1 MQGDT
6 GMTTNAGRVRV
17 LIADA
22 RADVREAL
30 AALLEATDDFEV
42 IGEAASPE
50 EAAARA
56 PALRPDVILVD
67 PCGEYHGAL
76 PQLARDTK
84 TLVILTLR
92 VGTTCRAQARDL
104 GALVID
110 KGTGPEDL
118 LAILRRACC
127 PPQDTRGAV
136 PSPPAEP

>member
-1 MQGDT
+1 
-6 GMTTNAGRVRV
+6 MTTNAGRVRV

-42 IGEAASPE
+42 IGEVASPE

-56 PALRPDVILVD
+56 PVLRPDVILVD

-76 PQLARDTK
+76 AQLARDTK

-92 VGTTCRAQARDL
+92 VGMACRARARDL

-136 PSPPAEP
+136 ASPPAEP

>member
-1 MQGDT
+1 
-6 GMTTNAGRVRV
+6 MTTNADRVRV

-67 PCGEYHGAL
+67 PCGQYHEVL
-76 PQLARDTK
+76 TQLARDTK
-84 TLVILTLR
+84 TLVILTLQA
-92 VGTTCRAQARDL
+92 GTTCRAHARHL

-118 LAILRRACC
+118 LAILRRACHLPRHPC
-127 PPQDTRGAV
+127 GAV
-136 PSPPAEP
+136 PPRPTEA

>member
-1 MQGDT
+1 
-6 GMTTNAGRVRV
+6 MTTNAGRVRV

-42 IGEAASPE
+42 IGKAASPE

-67 PCGEYHGAL
+67 PCGEYHDVL
-76 PQLARDTK
+76 TQLARDTK

-92 VGTTCRAQARDL
+92 VGATCRARARDL

-118 LAILRRACC
+118 LAILRRSCWR
-127 PPQDTRGAV
+127 PQDTRGAV
-136 PSPPAEP
+136 ASPPTET